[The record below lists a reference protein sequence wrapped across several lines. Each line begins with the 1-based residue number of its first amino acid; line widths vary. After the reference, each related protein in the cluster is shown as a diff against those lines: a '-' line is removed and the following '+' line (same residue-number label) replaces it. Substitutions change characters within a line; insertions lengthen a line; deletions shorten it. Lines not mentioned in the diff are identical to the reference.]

1 MAQCSQDVYNESF
14 CKEEIDE
21 ENVILTLVPV
31 TEEPIIE
38 VSTESTISS
47 PIGLQPPVPPVP
59 TFEASKPP
67 ASLRV
72 PHLPA
77 VLPPIN
83 DVSRNT
89 LREWCRYHNLSTD
102 GKKID
107 VYKRLQKNSYS
118 KQQCHIPD
126 TSLEARLK
134 PLPRKPKTIV
144 TKGSKP
150 ENLKSSG
157 GEETSIVEVLT
168 SERESVFATWGRIA
182 MRATQPRNV
191 NRQPLPSNVK
201 AFLPPATGYR
211 WCVVHGRMLP
221 ADKAGWVYLQMH
233 AGHAWVPD
241 TPQRMMCLFLLPA
254 CVFPTPGVED
264 NLLCPEC
271 VHSNRKML
279 RNFESKK
286 RSAKKHKKLSP
297 NLPT

>member
-1 MAQCSQDVYNESF
+1 MTYFFLYTWNTSLF
-14 CKEEIDE
+14 KEEIDE
-21 ENVILTLVPV
+21 ENIILTLVPV
-31 TEEPIIE
+31 TEEPTIE
-38 VSTESTISS
+38 VSTESNMSS

-59 TFEASKPP
+59 TSKASKPP
-67 ASLRV
+67 ASPRV
-72 PHLPA
+72 PNLPA

-107 VYKRLQKNSYS
+107 VYKRLLENSYS

-134 PLPRKPKTIV
+134 PLPRKPKTVV
-144 TKGSKP
+144 TKRSKP
-150 ENLKSSG
+150 ENLNSRR
-157 GEETSIVEVLT
+157 EETGIVEVLT

-182 MRATQPRNV
+182 MRAALPRNV

-201 AFLPPATGYR
+201 AFLPPATGCR

-221 ADKAGWVYLQMH
+221 ADKAGWVCLQMH

-241 TPQRMMCLFLLPA
+241 TPQRMMCLLLLPA

-279 RNFESKK
+279 RNFESEKRKK
-286 RSAKKHKKLSP
+286 QSP